1 MTNEP
6 PQDDD
11 PNGANPFRGTPFEQ
25 FFGGGA
31 PDLGQIFSQLQSMM
45 QPYDGPL
52 NWDVAIDTARKT
64 VAQQPDPSPSQKQ
77 NDEVADAVRL
87 ADHWLD
93 ETTQFPSGVSSTAA
107 WSRAEWIVG
116 TTDVWK
122 VLVEPI
128 AASSVGAL
136 GNALPAEAANM
147 GGPIIAMLGKAI
159 GAMLAQQVGSGLGA
173 LAGEVLT
180 ASDIGLPLGAPGK
193 AALVPANVAG
203 FAEGLDVPDSDV
215 LLYLA
220 LREAA
225 HQRLFAGVPWLRDH
239 LIGAVTDYAQG
250 IEINTGGIQ
259 EAMEERLRGLDPSNL
274 DAMQELMN
282 DGLFDIPRSPQ
293 QEAALQRLEIAL
305 ALVEGWVDEV
315 VGQATAERMPT
326 AGKLQEAVRRRRAAG
341 GPAEETFASLVGL
354 ELRPRRLRD
363 ASTLWGSLRTRQG
376 AEARDGV
383 WMSPHLL
390 PTDADLDDPLGF
402 REGSEAPTSLTEDD
416 FDAELRTL
424 LEGGLGGPAEGPAEG
439 ACRRAGRGPARG
451 WVTAHAGALAALR
464 DWSPPTSEQAALR
477 DRYVSHL
484 AAHPD
489 GLTRGCRPDH
499 LTASTLVL
507 SADGGSVL
515 LTLHAKAHR
524 WFQLGGHIEPGDV
537 SLAGAALREATEESG
552 LADLALD
559 PVPVQLSEH
568 AVPFCGPHGDVRHL
582 DVRFLAVAPAGA
594 APEISAESLALRWW
608 PSDALPDP
616 EPDLVELVALARAR
630 TLA

>member
-11 PNGANPFRGTPFEQ
+11 PNSANPFRGTPFEQ
-25 FFGGGA
+25 FFGAGT

-250 IEINTGGIQ
+250 IEINTAGIQ
-259 EAMEERLRGLDPSNL
+259 ETMEERLRGVDPSNL
-274 DAMQELMN
+274 DAMQELMEG
-282 DGLFDIPRSPQ
+282 GLFDIPRSPQ

-326 AGKLQEAVRRRRAAG
+326 AAKLQEAVRRRRAAG

-402 REGSEAPTSLTEDD
+402 REGSEAPESLTEDD

-424 LEGGLGGPAEGPAEG
+424 LEGGMGGPTDGPTDGPAEDP
-439 ACRRAGRGPARG
+439 
-451 WVTAHAGALAALR
+451 
-464 DWSPPTSEQAALR
+464 
-477 DRYVSHL
+477 
-484 AAHPD
+484 
-489 GLTRGCRPDH
+489 
-499 LTASTLVL
+499 
-507 SADGGSVL
+507 
-515 LTLHAKAHR
+515 
-524 WFQLGGHIEPGDV
+524 PGD
-537 SLAGAALREATEESG
+537 A
-552 LADLALD
+552 
-559 PVPVQLSEH
+559 
-568 AVPFCGPHGDVRHL
+568 
-582 DVRFLAVAPAGA
+582 
-594 APEISAESLALRWW
+594 
-608 PSDALPDP
+608 
-616 EPDLVELVALARAR
+616 
-630 TLA
+630 